1 MHSIIDQ
8 LSCSNTD
15 ESDDSDEDDNK
26 EEEDYSDDTLMFHL
40 LVFFSVKLGSDQ
52 SNESGLSTSCI
63 LHNFIFG
70 NYCEMELLSAVPL
83 ATKYSI

>member
-26 EEEDYSDDTLMFHL
+26 EEEDCSDDDTLTGPKQRY
-40 LVFFSVKLGSDQ
+40 V
-52 SNESGLSTSCI
+52 
-63 LHNFIFG
+63 
-70 NYCEMELLSAVPL
+70 
-83 ATKYSI
+83 

>member
-1 MHSIIDQ
+1 
-8 LSCSNTD
+8 
-15 ESDDSDEDDNK
+15 
-26 EEEDYSDDTLMFHL
+26 MFHL
-40 LVFFSVKLGSDQ
+40 LVYFSVKLGSDQ